1 MEMNIY
7 LLYFYRILTCWL
19 PETPKLY
26 PLKRMLLR
34 CCGVEV
40 GKNVAIASSVY
51 ITGLGKL
58 VLKDGVR
65 LSHNVQIFCEG
76 EIVLGENVVIA
87 ENNVLCASG
96 RIEIGEGTE
105 IYQANMLTANENSSL
120 KVGKNCQVAH
130 MISMK
135 TSYHQIAPN
144 GLCIAG
150 EPRFSDI
157 EIGNGC
163 WICAGAIILPGVKV
177 GEKSVVAAGAVV
189 TKDVAPFSLVAGVP
203 AEVKKTYSI

>member
-1 MEMNIY
+1 MNIY
-7 LLYFYRILTCWL
+7 LLYFYRFLTWWW

-40 GKNVAIASSVY
+40 GKNVSIASSVY
-51 ITGLGKL
+51 ITGQGKL

-65 LSHNVQIFCEG
+65 LAHNVQIFCDG
-76 EIVLGENVVIA
+76 EIVLGARVLVS

-96 RIEIGEGTE
+96 RIEVGEGTE
-105 IYQANMLTANENSSL
+105 IYQSNMLTANESSSL
-120 KVGKNCQVAH
+120 KIGKNCQIAH

-150 EPRFSDI
+150 EPRFSGI
-157 EIGNGC
+157 EIGDGC
-163 WICAGAIILPGVKV
+163 WICAGAIILPKVKI

-203 AEVKKTYSI
+203 AAVKKTYSI